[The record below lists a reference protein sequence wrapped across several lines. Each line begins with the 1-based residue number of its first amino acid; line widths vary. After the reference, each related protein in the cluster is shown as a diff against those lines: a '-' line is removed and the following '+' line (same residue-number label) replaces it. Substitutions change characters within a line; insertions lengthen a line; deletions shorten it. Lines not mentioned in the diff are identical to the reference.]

1 LETGSIFKEKIFPF
15 SIQLGTSQSSP
26 HVTKTS
32 QAFDLALAVGSP
44 EIVDTIAKAAGWKAR
59 DVRYLETLVKEAL

>member
-1 LETGSIFKEKIFPF
+1 M
-15 SIQLGTSQSSP
+15 
-26 HVTKTS
+26 TKTS
-32 QAFDLALAVGSP
+32 QAFDLALTVGSP

>member
-15 SIQLGTSQSSP
+15 SIQAGDPPIFTARA
-26 HVTKTS
+26 KTS

-44 EIVDTIAKAAGWKAR
+44 EIVDTIAKVAGWKAR
-59 DVRYLETLVKEAL
+59 DVRYLETLVEEAL